1 MLQGNPS
8 QEGASCPRSE
18 DKDERQDQEG
28 TKAHRS
34 KQEEVII
41 SGNAQT
47 KTACDRTVPQR
58 NLWER
63 MRTEIT
69 LFLRYGREHAELKIG
84 GLKHG

>member
-1 MLQGNPS
+1 M
-8 QEGASCPRSE
+8 GAYADRNYSVLMVW
-18 DKDERQDQEG
+18 KG
-28 TKAHRS
+28 TC
-34 KQEEVII
+34 
-41 SGNAQT
+41 GT

-69 LFLRYGREHAELKIG
+69 LLLRYGREHAELKIG

>member
-8 QEGASCPRSE
+8 QEGASCPRPE

-41 SGNAQT
+41 SGNAQ
-47 KTACDRTVPQR
+47 
-58 NLWER
+58 N
-63 MRTEIT
+63 
-69 LFLRYGREHAELKIG
+69 
-84 GLKHG
+84 